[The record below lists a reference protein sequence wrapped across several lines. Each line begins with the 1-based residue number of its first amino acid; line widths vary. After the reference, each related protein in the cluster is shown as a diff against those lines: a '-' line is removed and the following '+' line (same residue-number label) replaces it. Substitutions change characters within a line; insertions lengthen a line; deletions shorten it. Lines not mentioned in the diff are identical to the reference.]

1 MATSERRIYS
11 MESMAPEI
19 SEDIGVCLLA
29 YMKESV
35 CVLLI
40 SQSFFSCVA
49 EMYIPDMNRH
59 KEWTAVL
66 HPIGLVRQNGE
77 PRRA

>member
-19 SEDIGVCLLA
+19 SEDIGCLLA
-29 YMKESV
+29 MRDSV

-40 SQSFFSCVA
+40 SQSFLSCVA

-59 KEWTAVL
+59 KEQTAAL

-77 PRRA
+77 PRRAR

>member
-1 MATSERRIYS
+1 MATGERRIYS

-19 SEDIGVCLLA
+19 SEDTGCLLA
-29 YMKESV
+29 YMRERV

-40 SQSFFSCVA
+40 SQSFSSCVT

-59 KEWTAVL
+59 KERTAAL

-77 PRRA
+77 PRRV

>member
-1 MATSERRIYS
+1 MAKSERRIYS

-19 SEDIGVCLLA
+19 SEDIGCPLA
-29 YMKESV
+29 YMRESV

-40 SQSFFSCVA
+40 NQSFLSCVA

-59 KEWTAVL
+59 KERTAAL
-66 HPIGLVRQNGE
+66 HPIGLRQNGE
-77 PRRA
+77 LRRA

>member
-19 SEDIGVCLLA
+19 SEDIGCLSSSL
-29 YMKESV
+29 YERE